1 MDIDEG
7 GPIWVMEGVNCHS
20 TFKPWGILQPAG
32 DRIVILEDTN
42 REGVVGRNFAVGRPS
57 DRSLELAMI

>member
-7 GPIWVMEGVNCHS
+7 GPIWVMEGVNYHS
-20 TFKPWGILQPAG
+20 TFKPWGVLQPAG

-42 REGVVGRNFAVGRPS
+42 REGVAGRNFAVGRPS